1 MSLCSSPGVLWH
13 YLSFGLAAS
22 TFAVVVGYA
31 VYTAAATKWRMK
43 YRREMN
49 AQDREANTRAIDS
62 LLNFETVKYFS
73 NERHEIERFDE
84 AKQEYVTAA
93 IANQRSLSLFNIGQA
108 GILSTG
114 VVIVMVLAAYG
125 VTTGRMTHRRFR
137 DGECLSAA
145 ALSAA
150 EHAVLGVAHPASGL
164 HRH

>member
-1 MSLCSSPGVLWH
+1 MLVTGVLWH

-31 VYTAAATKWRMK
+31 VYTAAATKWRMR

-73 NERHEIERFDE
+73 NERHEIQRFDE

-108 GILSTG
+108 GSFL
-114 VVIVMVLAAYG
+114 
-125 VTTGRMTHRRFR
+125 
-137 DGECLSAA
+137 
-145 ALSAA
+145 
-150 EHAVLGVAHPASGL
+150 PAS
-164 HRH
+164 